1 MPVVVD
7 VVVEAQRPAEPGTFE
22 FASVEIEIGL
32 GEPGRH
38 GLRVDERVLEPR
50 AFGHTQRSGT
60 DHVDRVHGLQVD
72 ARVDGR
78 LGRRHHPLTGNGVGQ
93 PEQPAPQ
100 VFLDLGDDAVLH
112 GEIVLIPDPSGP
124 GQLQVVVAGT
134 ALAERAARQADHA
147 ATGKRNAD
155 SHHAGASVGVQP
167 GEGPGDR
174 RTPVVAHHESLL
186 RTIGVED
193 AHDVANQF
201 LDAVGLLHPV
211 FRRAAIPAL
220 VDGHHAVARAGKRG
234 NLMPPRVPGLRKPV
248 QQHHQRS
255 LLVGWAVRHGMDAGA
270 PAVQD
275 SMDLRHV
282 GLS

>member
-1 MPVVVD
+1 M
-7 VVVEAQRPAEPGTFE
+7 
-22 FASVEIEIGL
+22 
-32 GEPGRH
+32 
-38 GLRVDERVLEPR
+38 
-50 AFGHTQRSGT
+50 
-60 DHVDRVHGLQVD
+60 
-72 ARVDGR
+72 
-78 LGRRHHPLTGNGVGQ
+78 
-93 PEQPAPQ
+93 
-100 VFLDLGDDAVLH
+100 
-112 GEIVLIPDPSGP
+112 
-124 GQLQVVVAGT
+124 VVAGT

-255 LLVGWAVRHGMDAGA
+255 LLVGWLSATAWMRVPRQFRIRWTCDTLGSPKRLQVGPRVRLVSDDFRSCGQSTSSGPTIGFVPICRGRGWRSWVASA
-270 PAVQD
+270 PTAA
-275 SMDLRHV
+275 
-282 GLS
+282 